1 MKGFKIYKNLDR
13 YLKLFLIEFRF
24 HYLKESSFK
33 DRNGKSLLE
42 SAGTIYRNSTT
53 FYRFFIKNY
62 TFPISRKS
70 VEINTSATLRLL
82 R

>member
-42 SAGTIYRNSTT
+42 SAGTIYRNSTL
-53 FYRFFIKNY
+53 FIV
-62 TFPISRKS
+62 SS
-70 VEINTSATLRLL
+70 
-82 R
+82 